1 MGSSS
6 SQRINIIQKL
16 EVDNL
21 FPLRFYFRMADIFL
35 RQADVYRE
43 EKDIFYLYITL
54 LRFASLV
61 SETIPDHQDYI
72 KADQR
77 ERSSQKE
84 VKKKLLNAL
93 AELEELKPAVKQKIN
108 EINRGNAYQNSRH
121 DHQTGE
127 SIPRRS
133 DKKKVESVGTCSSST
148 GGENLSPHPT
158 PEFPFGLRGNKRLKK
173 ETRTKILLE
182 EAHDWKFTTPCKPI
196 PQPHP
201 AINQPTAPR
210 VEEDLELVKAIDA
223 SIQSAL
229 QERPPLS
236 DALRIHETN
245 ASSSS
250 STSMDSGDLSQCE
263 SVPGGD
269 SDSHAEIHVF
279 FLKKVRI
286 LLDTIKIIHEGIQH
300 KFWSMSKPFK
310 IHVTSTIQTSTT
322 SDSIP
327 SSPTPSAPPVSDD
340 CLNDPFQCRS
350 TDSSPIQEG
359 ENASSSCVI
368 CMDAPVEGAFIPCG
382 HMAGCMACLNDIKD
396 KNWDCP
402 VCRAKVDQV
411 IKLHAV

>member
-1 MGSSS
+1 MKGLSDARVDEICEAAEKIVIVSRVERKKNRRMGSSS
-6 SQRINIIQKL
+6 SQKL
-16 EVDNL
+16 EVNNR
-21 FPLRFYFRMADIFL
+21 FPLRFYFRMANIIL
-35 RQADVYRE
+35 RQADIYRE

-93 AELEELKPAVKQKIN
+93 AELEELKPAVKQKTN

-158 PEFPFGLRGNKRLKK
+158 PEFPFGLPGNKRLKK

-182 EAHDWKFTTPCKPI
+182 EAHDWKLTTPCKPI
-196 PQPHP
+196 PQARP

-223 SIQSAL
+223 SFQSAL

-236 DALRIHETN
+236 DALQIHETN

-269 SDSHAEIHVF
+269 SDSHAEIHV
-279 FLKKVRI
+279 I
-286 LLDTIKIIHEGIQH
+286 
-300 KFWSMSKPFK
+300 
-310 IHVTSTIQTSTT
+310 STIQTSTT
-322 SDSIP
+322 SESI
-327 SSPTPSAPPVSDD
+327 PSAPPVSDD

-402 VCRAKVDQV
+402 VCRVKVDQV
-411 IKLHAV
+411 IKLYVV

>member
-1 MGSSS
+1 
-6 SQRINIIQKL
+6 
-16 EVDNL
+16 
-21 FPLRFYFRMADIFL
+21 MADIIL
-35 RQADVYRE
+35 RQADIYRE
-43 EKDIFYLYITL
+43 ERDILYLYITL

-72 KADQR
+72 KAHQR

-93 AELEELKPAVKQKIN
+93 AELEELNPAVKQKIN
-108 EINRGNAYQNSRH
+108 EINRGNAYQNSGH

-158 PEFPFGLRGNKRLKK
+158 PEFPFGVRGNKRLKK
-173 ETRTKILLE
+173 ETRIKILLE
-182 EAHDWKFTTPCKPI
+182 EAHDWKLPTPCKPI
-196 PQPHP
+196 PQARP
-201 AINQPTAPR
+201 AINQPTAPP

-236 DALRIHETN
+236 GALRIHETN
-245 ASSSS
+245 ASSL
-250 STSMDSGDLSQCE
+250 STSTDSGDLSQQHE

-269 SDSHAEIHVF
+269 SDSHAEIHV
-279 FLKKVRI
+279 I
-286 LLDTIKIIHEGIQH
+286 
-300 KFWSMSKPFK
+300 
-310 IHVTSTIQTSTT
+310 STIQTSTT

-327 SSPTPSAPPVSDD
+327 SSPTPSAPPVSDN
-340 CLNDPFQCRS
+340 CLHDPFQCRS

-359 ENASSSCVI
+359 ENSSSCVI

-382 HMAGCMACLNDIKD
+382 HMAGCMPCLNDIKD

-411 IKLHAV
+411 IRLYAV